1 MLDTSDEWIV
11 SRTGMRRRHIA
22 APGEQT
28 SDLAIAAARDALR
41 KAKLEASDIDCFIVA
56 TSTPD
61 YSFPA
66 TACLVAAALGAVGKP
81 AFDMEI
87 ACAGFVYGLCVAAGL
102 VRSTVFRRIM
112 VIGAEKLSAI
122 TDMTDRGTAILFAD
136 GAGAVIVE
144 RSERDGFVAC
154 ELGADG
160 RDPELLYVPAG
171 GTRRPVDADAI
182 AERANSNRMQG
193 REIFKHAVT
202 RTVESA
208 NLAFRRA
215 GLKPADC
222 RYFIPHQANRRIIE
236 SVAKQLQLPL
246 ERVLINIAEYGNTS
260 AASIPITLSE
270 ALADALVSDGDI
282 LAFSG
287 FGGGLSWGTIIWRWE
302 A

>member
-1 MLDTSDEWIV
+1 MLDTNDEWIV
-11 SRTGMRRRHIA
+11 TRTGMKRRHIA
-22 APGEQT
+22 ASDEHT
-28 SDLAIAAARDALR
+28 SDLAIAAARDTLK
-41 KAKLEASDIDCFIVA
+41 KANLEASDVDCFIVA

-61 YSFPA
+61 YLFPA

-87 ACAGFVYGLCVAAGL
+87 ACAGFVYGLSVAAGL
-102 VRSTVFRRIM
+102 VGSGIFRRVMI
-112 VIGAEKLSAI
+112 IGAEKLSHI

-144 RSERDGFVAC
+144 RSERDNFLAC

-160 RDPELLYVPAG
+160 REPELLYIPAG
-171 GTRRPVDADAI
+171 GTRRAIDAAGID
-182 AERANSNRMQG
+182 ERAHCIRMQG
-193 REIFKHAVT
+193 REIYKYAVT
-202 RTVESA
+202 KMVESTNIA
-208 NLAFRRA
+208 LNQA
-215 GLKPADC
+215 GLTADDC
-222 RYFIPHQANRRIIE
+222 AYFIPHQANLRIIE
-236 SVAKQLQLPL
+236 LVAKQLRLPL

-270 ALADALVSDGDI
+270 AVADGRIKDQDV

-287 FGGGLSWGTIIWRWE
+287 FGGGLSWGTIIWKWE